1 MLTNVPPQFRKRRG
15 QRRTKSSAPPPP
27 PLGLLITSV
36 TISIGAQIIVHFSGA
51 IVWNGI
57 DLPYA
62 FQAFTQ
68 DGFFDVPV
76 GVIGAGADWIELE
89 FNAGCD
95 PGAAWQLVGPMAG
108 ITPEVAWPQ
117 SGVVL

>member
-1 MLTNVPPQFRKRRG
+1 MLTNGPPQYRKRRG
-15 QRRTKSSAPPPP
+15 QPKPTAQPPS
-27 PLGLLITSV
+27 GLIITSV
-36 TISIGAQIIVHFSGA
+36 TISIGAQLVVHFSGPIA
-51 IVWNGI
+51 WNGLDI
-57 DLPYA
+57 PYA

-76 GVIGAGADWIELE
+76 GVIGVGPDWMELE

-108 ITPEVAWPQ
+108 ITPDIAFPQ
-117 SGVVL
+117 NGVVSG